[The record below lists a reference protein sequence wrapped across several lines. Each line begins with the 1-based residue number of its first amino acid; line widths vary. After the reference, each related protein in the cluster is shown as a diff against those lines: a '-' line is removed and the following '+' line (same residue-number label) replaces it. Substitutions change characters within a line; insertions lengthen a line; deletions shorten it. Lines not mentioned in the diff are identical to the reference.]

1 MDTLTDK
8 EALKSLLK
16 EALAELLTEQRGV
29 ISDIVAEALEDVG
42 LVAAIDEGRES
53 DLVGRDVVLNILT
66 SSDSEQIKFKMR

>member
-8 EALKSLLK
+8 ETLKALLK
-16 EALAELLTEQRGV
+16 EALTELLTEQRGV

-53 DLVGRDVVLNILT
+53 DFVSRGDVLNIL
-66 SSDSEQIKFKMR
+66 QV